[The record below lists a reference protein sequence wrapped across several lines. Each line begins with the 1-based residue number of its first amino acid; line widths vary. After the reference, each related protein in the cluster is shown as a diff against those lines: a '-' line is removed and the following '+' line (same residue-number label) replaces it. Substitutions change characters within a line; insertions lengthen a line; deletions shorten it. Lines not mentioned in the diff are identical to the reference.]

1 MKSDRQDSSST
12 SSKNNTDKVHIFGI
26 RHHGSGSSRS
36 LCQALE
42 QLQPDAILIEVPPD
56 AQALLPFVIREEMQP
71 PVAILIYASDRPEN
85 SVYYPFAIFSPE
97 WQAIRYG
104 LERNIPIKFMDLPQ
118 AHRLA
123 MKEKEE
129 TEVNSESE
137 TSSLEENEPDAESSS
152 EPSPEV
158 APQVIPESD
167 LRLYRQDPLSWLAE
181 VAGFSDGE
189 RWWEYMVEHRRDS
202 HELFAAI
209 LEAMTALREELDAA
223 EDFSESPAD
232 RLLEQQREAH
242 MRQTIRAALTEGKER
257 IAVVCGAWH
266 APALVN
272 LPPAKNDAAILKGLP
287 KVKVEATWI
296 PWTYGRLAIASG
308 YGAGVV
314 SPGWYDHLWH
324 NFQYSSSQV
333 AIRWITRVARLL
345 RTKDID
351 ASSASVI
358 EAVRLA
364 EALSAMRDR
373 PLAGLPELNEAI
385 QSVLCFGDPLPMQ
398 FIHQELIVG
407 DRMGR
412 VPDDTPMVPLQQDL
426 IRQQKRLRLKPDTKT
441 LELDLRKA
449 NDLERSHL
457 LYRLALLNIPW
468 GRTQYSSS
476 KGTFKEPW
484 QLQWE
489 PEFAVRLV
497 EAGVW
502 GQTLIE
508 AATAFTRNQ
517 ANEAKDLPTLTKLVD
532 KVLLANLGDAA
543 SYLMVRLQAEAAI
556 AADISHLMQAVPPLA
571 NLLRYGNVRQ
581 IDTNIVAQVMDGL
594 ITRICVGL
602 PVACA
607 SLNDEAAAA
616 MYELAIAVNRAI
628 LLLQNSEYAE
638 AWHGVLSQLTDQ
650 SGLHGLL
657 AGCCCRL
664 LLDAGIF
671 TANDVETRMGL
682 FLSLANEPS
691 QSAAWVEGLLK
702 GSGLVLL
709 HDDRLW
715 QVLDNWVTKLATDTF
730 DLVLPLLRRT
740 FATFPAPERRQMGER
755 VKRNQS
761 SQIATGN
768 NSNFSNLD
776 IARAEAILP
785 AIAQLL
791 GIKLD

>member
-42 QLQPDAILIEVPPD
+42 QLQPDAILIEAPTD
-56 AQALLPFVIREEMQP
+56 AQELLPLVMREKMHP
-71 PVAILIYASDRPEN
+71 PVAILIYEESAPEN
-85 SVYYPFAIFSPE
+85 SVYFPFAIFSPE

-104 LERNIPIKFMDLPQ
+104 LKRNIPIKFMDLPQ
-118 AHRLA
+118 AHCLA
-123 MKEKEE
+123 IKKKVETEVKSEEE
-129 TEVNSESE
+129 TEPNSKSNSEL
-137 TSSLEENEPDAESSS
+137 T
-152 EPSPEV
+152 PEV
-158 APQVIPESD
+158 TPQVIPQVIPECD
-167 LRLYRQDPLSWLAE
+167 LRLYRQDPLGLLAE
-181 VAGFSDGE
+181 AAGFSDGE

-209 LEAMTALREELDAA
+209 LEAMTALREELDGDG
-223 EDFSESPAD
+223 DFEENIPDAPV
-232 RLLEQQREAH
+232 EEMREAY
-242 MRQTIRAALTEGKER
+242 MRQTIRIALNEGKER

-324 NFQYSSSQV
+324 NFHHGSIQV

-364 EALSAMRDR
+364 EALSAMRDL
-373 PLAGLPELNEAI
+373 PLAGLTELNAAI
-385 QSVLCFGDPLPMQ
+385 QSVLCFGDPLLMQ

-441 LELDLRKA
+441 LELDLRNT

-457 LYRLALLNIPW
+457 LYRLALLDIPW
-468 GRTQYSSS
+468 GRVQYSSS

-484 QLQWE
+484 QLRWE

-502 GQTLIE
+502 GQTIIE

-517 ANEAKDLPTLTKLVD
+517 ANEAKDLPTLTKLLD

-543 SYLMVRLQAEAAI
+543 SYLMVRLQAEAVI

-607 SLNDEAAAA
+607 SLNDDAAGA

-638 AWHGVLSQLTDQ
+638 AWHGVLSQLADQ

-664 LLDAGIF
+664 LLDASIF

-682 FLSLANEPS
+682 FLSLANEPN
-691 QSAAWVEGLLK
+691 QAAAWVEGLLK
-702 GSGLVLL
+702 GSGLALL

-715 QVLDNWVTKLATDTF
+715 QVLDNWISHLATDSF
-730 DLVLPLLRRT
+730 DVVLPLLRRT

-761 SQIATGN
+761 PQLATGN

-791 GIKLD
+791 GIKPD

>member
-1 MKSDRQDSSST
+1 MSDRQASSST
-12 SSKNNTDKVHIFGI
+12 SSKTNANKVHIFGI
-26 RHHGSGSSRS
+26 RHHGSGSARS

-42 QLQPDAILIEVPPD
+42 QLQPDAILIEAPPD

-104 LERNIPIKFMDLPQ
+104 LERDIPIKFMDLPQ

-123 MKEKEE
+123 IEDKEQ
-129 TEVNSESE
+129 TEVNPESVE
-137 TSSLEENEPDAESSS
+137 IESTTSSQEDTEPNPETNS
-152 EPSPEV
+152 EPLPELST
-158 APQVIPESD
+158 EFN
-167 LRLYRQDPLSWLAE
+167 LNLYRKDPLGWLAE

-209 LEAMTALREELDAA
+209 LEAMTALREELDAD
-223 EDFSESPAD
+223 EDLAESPAD
-232 RLLEQQREAH
+232 RLLEQQREAY
-242 MRQTIRAALTEGKER
+242 MRQTIRTALTEGKER

-287 KVKVEATWI
+287 KIKVEATWI

-308 YGAGVV
+308 YGAGVI

-398 FIHQELIVG
+398 LIHRELIVG
-407 DRMGR
+407 DRMGK

-441 LELDLRKA
+441 LELDLRNA

-457 LYRLALLNIPW
+457 LYRLALMDIPW
-468 GRTQYSSS
+468 GRTQYSTG
-476 KGTFKEPW
+476 KGTFKETW

-489 PEFAVRLV
+489 PEFAVRLI

-502 GQTLIE
+502 GQTIIE
-508 AATAFTRNQ
+508 AATAFTRHQ

-581 IDTNIVAQVMDGL
+581 IDTSIVAHVVDGL

-607 SLNDEAAAA
+607 SLNDEAANA

-628 LLLQNSEYAE
+628 VLLQNSEYAE
-638 AWHGVLSQLTDQ
+638 AWHGVLSQLANQ

-664 LLDAGIF
+664 LLDAGVF

-691 QSAAWVEGLLK
+691 QAAAWIEGLLK

-715 QVLDNWVTKLATDTF
+715 QVLDHWVTQLPKDNF
-730 DLVLPLLRRT
+730 DVVLPLLRRT

-761 SQIATGN
+761 AQGSQN
-768 NSNFSNLD
+768 NQQSHLSNLNRE
-776 IARAEAILP
+776 RAEAILP

-791 GIKLD
+791 GIKL

>member
-1 MKSDRQDSSST
+1 MKSDRQASSYRE
-12 SSKNNTDKVHIFGI
+12 KVHIFGI
-26 RHHGSGSSRS
+26 RHHGSGSARS

-42 QLQPDAILIEVPPD
+42 QLQPDAILIEAPPE
-56 AQALLPFVIREEMQP
+56 AQALLPFVMREGMQP
-71 PVAILIYASDRPEN
+71 PVAILLYEARSPEN

-104 LERNIPIKFMDLPQ
+104 LERKIPIKFMDLPQ
-118 AHRLA
+118 AHCLA
-123 MKEKEE
+123 FKKEE
-129 TEVNSESE
+129 QEEQEEPEVNPESIETELERSSQENIQPNFE
-137 TSSLEENEPDAESSS
+137 TSPDLN
-152 EPSPEV
+152 
-158 APQVIPESD
+158 PESNSK
-167 LRLYRQDPLSWLAE
+167 LYRQDPLGWLAE
-181 VAGFSDGE
+181 AAGFSDGE

-209 LEAMTALREELDAA
+209 LEAMTALREELDAE
-223 EDFSESPAD
+223 EDFAESMSD
-232 RLLEQQREAH
+232 CIIEELREAY
-242 MRQTIRAALTEGKER
+242 MRETIRTSLSEGKER

-266 APALVN
+266 GPALVN
-272 LPPAKNDAAILKGLP
+272 LPSTRNDANLLKGLS

-308 YGAGVV
+308 YGAGLV

-324 NFQYSSSQV
+324 NSQHSSSQV

-373 PLAGLPELNEAI
+373 PLAGLSELNEAI
-385 QSVLCFGDPLPMQ
+385 QAVLCFGDPLPMQ

-441 LELDLRKA
+441 LELDLRNA

-457 LYRLALLNIPW
+457 LYRLALLDIPW
-468 GRTQYSSS
+468 GKPQSSSS

-484 QLQWE
+484 QLQWQ
-489 PEFAVRLV
+489 PEFAVRLI
-497 EAGVW
+497 ESGVW
-502 GQTLIE
+502 GQTIME
-508 AATAFTRNQ
+508 AATAFTRDQ
-517 ANEAKDLPTLTKLVD
+517 ANAAQDLPTLTKLVD
-532 KVLLANLGDAA
+532 KVLLANLGAAA
-543 SYLMVRLQAEAAI
+543 SYLMVRLQSEAAI

-581 IDTNIVAQVMDGL
+581 IDTNIVAHVVDGL

-607 SLNDEAAAA
+607 SLNDEAATA

-628 LLLQNSEYAE
+628 MLLQNPEYAE
-638 AWHGVLSQLTDQ
+638 AWQVVLAQLADQ

-664 LLDAGIF
+664 LLDAGVF
-671 TANDVETRMGL
+671 TANAVETRMGL

-691 QSAAWVEGLLK
+691 QAAAWVEGLLK

-715 QVLDNWVTKLATDTF
+715 QVLDNWVTKLSTDTF

-761 SQIATGN
+761 VQSTTN
-768 NSNFSNLD
+768 NVASFSNLD
-776 IARAEAILP
+776 LERADAILP

-791 GIKLD
+791 GLR

>member
-1 MKSDRQDSSST
+1 MNSDRQT
-12 SSKNNTDKVHIFGI
+12 SNYREKVHIFGI
-26 RHHGSGSSRS
+26 RHHGSGSARS
-36 LCQALE
+36 LCQALD
-42 QLQPDAILIEVPPD
+42 QLQPDAILIEAPPD
-56 AQALLPFVIREEMQP
+56 AQALLPFVMSEAMHP
-71 PVAILIYASDRPEN
+71 PVAILIYEERSPEN

-104 LERNIPIKFMDLPQ
+104 LERDIPIKFMDLPQ

-123 MKEKEE
+123 FKKEE
-129 TEVNSESE
+129 QEEPKVKPESIETEPERSSQEDIQLNSE
-137 TSSLEENEPDAESSS
+137 TPLELN
-152 EPSPEV
+152 
-158 APQVIPESD
+158 PESD
-167 LRLYRQDPLSWLAE
+167 LRLYRKDPLGWLAE

-223 EDFSESPAD
+223 EDFAESMGD
-232 RLLEQQREAH
+232 RLIEELREAY
-242 MRQTIRAALTEGKER
+242 MRQTIRTALSEGKER

-272 LPPAKNDAAILKGLP
+272 LPSTKNDANLLKGLP

-324 NFQYSSSQV
+324 NFQHSSSQV

-373 PLAGLPELNEAI
+373 PLAGLPELTEAI

-426 IRQQKRLRLKPDTKT
+426 IRQQKRLRLKPEIKA
-441 LELDLRKA
+441 LELDLRNA

-457 LYRLALLNIPW
+457 LYRLALLDIPW
-468 GRTQYSSS
+468 GKTQYSNS

-489 PEFAVRLV
+489 PEFAVRLI

-502 GQTLIE
+502 GQTIIE
-508 AATAFTRNQ
+508 AATAFTRDK
-517 ANEAKDLPTLTKLVD
+517 ANASKDLPTLTKLVD
-532 KVLLANLGDAA
+532 KVLLANLGEAA

-556 AADISHLMQAVPPLA
+556 ASDISHLMQAVPPLA

-581 IDTNIVAQVMDGL
+581 IDTNIVSQLMDGL

-628 LLLQNSEYAE
+628 LLLQNSEYAA
-638 AWHGVLSQLTDQ
+638 AWHGVLSQLADQ

-657 AGCCCRL
+657 GGCCCRL

-671 TANDVETRMGL
+671 AADDVETRMGL

-691 QSAAWVEGLLK
+691 QAAAWVEGLLK

-709 HDDRLW
+709 HDDCLW
-715 QVLDNWVTKLATDTF
+715 QVLDNWVTKLSTDTF

-761 SQIATGN
+761 NQIEV
-768 NSNFSNLD
+768 NSTANFSNLD
-776 IARAEAILP
+776 LERADAILP
-785 AIAQLL
+785 MIAQLL
-791 GIKLD
+791 GIKM

>member
-1 MKSDRQDSSST
+1 MSDRKASSST
-12 SSKNNTDKVHIFGI
+12 TSKNSTDKVNDKVHIFGI
-26 RHHGSGSSRS
+26 RHHGSGSARS

-42 QLQPDAILIEVPPD
+42 QLQPDAILIEAPPD

-71 PVAILIYASDRPEN
+71 PVAILIYACDRPEN

-104 LERNIPIKFMDLPQ
+104 LERDIPIKFMDLPQ

-123 MKEKEE
+123 IKEKDQ
-129 TEVNSESE
+129 TEVNPESIE
-137 TSSLEENEPDAESSS
+137 TESATSSEEDTKHNPETNS
-152 EPSPEV
+152 EPLPET
-158 APQVIPESD
+158 IPEFN
-167 LRLYRQDPLSWLAE
+167 LNLYRRDPLGWLAE

-223 EDFSESPAD
+223 ENFAENMAD
-232 RLLEQQREAH
+232 LLLEQLREAY

-266 APALVN
+266 APALVK
-272 LPPAKNDAAILKGLP
+272 LPPAKNDANLLKGLP

-441 LELDLRKA
+441 LELDLRNT

-468 GRTQYSSS
+468 GRTQYSTS

-489 PEFAVRLV
+489 PEFAVRLI

-638 AWHGVLSQLTDQ
+638 AWHGVLSQLADQ

-664 LLDAGIF
+664 LLDAGVF

-691 QSAAWVEGLLK
+691 QAAAWVEGLLK
-702 GSGLVLL
+702 GRGVIKSESSA
-709 HDDRLW
+709 
-715 QVLDNWVTKLATDTF
+715 QEEME
-730 DLVLPLLRRT
+730 
-740 FATFPAPERRQMGER
+740 ERF
-755 VKRNQS
+755 
-761 SQIATGN
+761 SQ
-768 NSNFSNLD
+768 
-776 IARAEAILP
+776 
-785 AIAQLL
+785 
-791 GIKLD
+791 